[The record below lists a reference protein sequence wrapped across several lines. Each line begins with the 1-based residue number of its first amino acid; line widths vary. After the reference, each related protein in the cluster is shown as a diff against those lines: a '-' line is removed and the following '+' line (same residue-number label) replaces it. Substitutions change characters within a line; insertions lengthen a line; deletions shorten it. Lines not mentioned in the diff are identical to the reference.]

1 MAGTTTLTRR
11 SRRWHLRY
19 STAIA
24 LFVADLEAARKSPAT
39 IHGYRSDLLKFG
51 KVLRRDTVHDITP
64 DVIREAM
71 RLWSSYDLAQNTLFR
86 RQTAIRAF
94 CKWGRKQQ
102 RFWMENPTDLVTAI
116 PQAARLPRPFER
128 EEAERIWTLEL
139 PAVED
144 LGRALLFFTGLR
156 VTSICTLSVGS
167 VSGDMRQLRA
177 VGKKG
182 REQVVEAHPILSDK
196 LAAHLITRPGARPYE
211 PLLCYASGRRLTRRT
226 IEKWTQRWGGLAG
239 VVPCVP
245 HRFRH
250 AFGTALLEATN
261 NLRTVQEAM
270 GHASINSTI
279 IYTKIKSTAV
289 RDAILKL
296 PWGRPPEEA
305 G

>member
-1 MAGTTTLTRR
+1 VRF
-11 SRRWHLRY
+11 
-19 STAIA
+19 STAIG
-24 LFVADLEAARKSPAT
+24 LFVADLEAAKKSPAT
-39 IHGYRSDLLKFG
+39 VHGYRSDLLKFLLM
-51 KVLRRDTVHDITP
+51 LRRDTVLDVTP
-64 DVIREAM
+64 EAIREAM
-71 RLWSSYDLAQNTLFR
+71 RTWSSRDLAQNTLFR

-94 CKWGRKQQ
+94 CKWGRTQQ

-128 EEAERIWTLEL
+128 EEAERIWALEL

-196 LAAHLITRPGARPYE
+196 LAAHLITRSGARPYE
-211 PLLCYASGRRLTRRT
+211 PLLCSASERRLTRRAV
-226 IEKWTQRWGGLAG
+226 EKWTKRWGELAG
-239 VVPCVP
+239 VAPCVP

-250 AFGTALLEATN
+250 AFATALLDATN

-270 GHASINSTI
+270 GHAAISSTM
-279 IYTKIKSTAV
+279 IYTKLRSTAV
-289 RDAILKL
+289 REAILKL
-296 PWGRPPEEA
+296 PWGGNTTPNIAPNA
-305 G
+305 APGSD